1 MDKFAKMALL
11 YDFYS
16 PLLTPKQRDS
26 LDFYYQQDFS
36 LGEIAEEGGTSRQ
49 AVYDLLKRSEM
60 ILLEYER
67 KLRLVDKH
75 LEQQK
80 KLSEIKN
87 LLDQIPQP
95 DSLVQ
100 AALSLV
106 DELLAKE

>member
-1 MDKFAKMALL
+1 MDKFARMALL

-49 AVYDLLKRSEM
+49 AVYDLLKRSEQ
-60 ILLEYER
+60 ILLEYES
-67 KLRLVDKH
+67 KLRLVERH
-75 LEQQK
+75 LEQRK
-80 KLSEIKN
+80 KLSDIKN
-87 LLDQIPQP
+87 LLGQMPQP
-95 DSLVQ
+95 DFRVQ
-100 AALSLV
+100 SALSLV